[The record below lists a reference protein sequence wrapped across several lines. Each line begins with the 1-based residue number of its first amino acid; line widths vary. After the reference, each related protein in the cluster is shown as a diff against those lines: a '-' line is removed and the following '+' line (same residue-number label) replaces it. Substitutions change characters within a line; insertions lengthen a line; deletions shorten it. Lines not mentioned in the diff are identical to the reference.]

1 MLIHDKWLILLLVAA
16 SIIERAHGSAPLE
29 PTFVQQKDAKVVHNK
44 DRSGGYGSSTF
55 TSTTDYTL
63 RSPNTNFTPYEIRGA
78 AVDIAVD
85 DRKERKPYEGI
96 LMGIRLTQEQSNI
109 YQRALFHYSIRSG
122 FIGLI
127 SSTVTSA
134 LTLIL
139 SSSSSEKKLSIY
151 LVSNHLKSINKKI
164 LHLSL
169 LLTVSVIETVWLYIH
184 TLRTV
189 RRVKFNI
196 LKGDGGFSSAASRAF
211 IIEQLKHTLLN
222 LPRPLRP
229 ALGAIPSRRKTY
241 LTTTIVWML
250 LTPIWAVKNV
260 YTFLN
265 RFNNGLG
272 NLLTIVASKSL
283 PTIVARSYLPFVAVP
298 GWALWNYFK
307 AKKVM
312 TEMMCFS
319 LGGQIGVDIIRDCLF
334 ELERRV
340 NDSGSS
346 GRWRFREKQEN
357 FQSLSQNVKVA
368 IVRACCISILTY
380 SCVTPIPVITGDNNR
395 PTHLRRHA
403 ALEAMLEGANQMTGY
418 VCDGLDDLDSV
429 DVFVKDV
436 LPSLTRVEQV
446 AVIKVLALGLV
457 INGSVSIKDKI
468 IFARALRACGET
480 ELNSIDLDRIEKEF
494 RRGNLT
500 AEVFRF
506 TFKDEE
512 EQAYVSD
519 NFEKLKERGRGGRR
533 QLIGKRAGF
542 KLKRIGQRA
551 EANAIRGREYV
562 RMFLLRR

>member
-1 MLIHDKWLILLLVAA
+1 M
-16 SIIERAHGSAPLE
+16 
-29 PTFVQQKDAKVVHNK
+29 
-44 DRSGGYGSSTF
+44 
-55 TSTTDYTL
+55 
-63 RSPNTNFTPYEIRGA
+63 
-78 AVDIAVD
+78 
-85 DRKERKPYEGI
+85 
-96 LMGIRLTQEQSNI
+96 
-109 YQRALFHYSIRSG
+109 
-122 FIGLI
+122 
-127 SSTVTSA
+127 
-134 LTLIL
+134 
-139 SSSSSEKKLSIY
+139 
-151 LVSNHLKSINKKI
+151 
-164 LHLSL
+164 
-169 LLTVSVIETVWLYIH
+169 
-184 TLRTV
+184 
-189 RRVKFNI
+189 
-196 LKGDGGFSSAASRAF
+196 
-211 IIEQLKHTLLN
+211 
-222 LPRPLRP
+222 
-229 ALGAIPSRRKTY
+229 
-241 LTTTIVWML
+241 
-250 LTPIWAVKNV
+250 
-260 YTFLN
+260 
-265 RFNNGLG
+265 
-272 NLLTIVASKSL
+272 
-283 PTIVARSYLPFVAVP
+283 
-298 GWALWNYFK
+298 
-307 AKKVM
+307 
-312 TEMMCFS
+312 
-319 LGGQIGVDIIRDCLF
+319 
-334 ELERRV
+334 
-340 NDSGSS
+340 
-346 GRWRFREKQEN
+346 
-357 FQSLSQNVKVA
+357 SQNVKVA

-500 AEVFRF
+500 AEVFRN